1 MVMLSPLFSLAVDL
15 LITGLLIATII
26 FAWRL
31 NGRLK
36 VLRENR
42 EELAATVAAFN
53 EATQRAETSIG
64 QLKRA
69 SSEAAEQLQAAINK
83 ARSSQDELVMMLE
96 TADSLARRLEQG
108 SSQMA
113 AVAREQQA
121 MLDSRHDFRPDPRDD
136 TRHDA
141 RLPPMPSVAVSQHVM
156 ATAQQVQQPV
166 AAPAP
171 SPTLTAGPK
180 PRSKSEQE
188 LLQAIEKM
196 R

>member
-1 MVMLSPLFSLAVDL
+1 MLSPLLSLAIDV
-15 LITGLLIATII
+15 LITSLLIATIV

-42 EELAATVAAFN
+42 DELAATVAAFN

-69 SSEAAEQLQAAINK
+69 ASEAADQLQGSIGK
-83 ARSSQDELVMMLE
+83 ARASQDELAIMLE
-96 TADSLARRLEQG
+96 TADSLARRLEHG
-108 SSQMA
+108 SSQVAA
-113 AVAREQQA
+113 AVREQQNF
-121 MLDSRHDFRPDPRDD
+121 HDM
-136 TRHDA
+136 
-141 RLPPMPSVAVSQHVM
+141 RLPSMPSSAVSQQVM
-156 ATAQQVQQPV
+156 ATAQQAASGGQP
-166 AAPAP
+166 P
-171 SPTLTAGPK
+171 LTAGPK